1 MEIFLK
7 KELFLKNVVICFK
20 VKMYSNKNCIMKSRF
35 TYFALIFFS
44 VLYAQQE
51 AQFTQYMHNTFNFN
65 PAYTGS
71 RGAMNIFILHRAQ
84 WIGLEG
90 APETNTVSISSPI
103 EGTNL
108 GVGLSIINDK
118 IGISNQNSIAAAISY
133 SIKTSKKYKL
143 SFGLQCTAQLLS
155 VDFSR
160 LTLRNPS
167 DYAISQQSSL
177 DNSFSPNIGA
187 GIYFYSDKMYFGLS
201 IPQLLDAKYYND
213 NASTVYSEQKHSFF
227 MAGRVFDLNENIK
240 FKPAILSKIVPGAPM
255 QLDVSGN
262 FLIYDKITFGAAYRW
277 NVAMSGLA
285 GFQIN
290 NSWYIGYA
298 YDLETNKL
306 AHYNSGSHEIFLRFE
321 VFKNYNK
328 IISPRFF

>member
-1 MEIFLK
+1 
-7 KELFLKNVVICFK
+7 
-20 VKMYSNKNCIMKSRF
+20 MKSRF

-71 RGAMNIFILHRAQ
+71 RGAMTVFVLHRAQ

-90 APETNTVSISSPI
+90 APETNTFSISSPI
-103 EGTNL
+103 ERTNL
-108 GVGLSIINDK
+108 GLGISLINDK
-118 IGISNQNSIAAAISY
+118 IGISNQNSLTAAISY
-133 SIKTSKKYKL
+133 SIETSKKYKL

-167 DYAISQQSSL
+167 DYAISQQGSIS
-177 DNSFSPNIGA
+177 NSFSPNIGA
-187 GIYFYSDKMYFGLS
+187 GIYFYSDKMYFGFS
-201 IPQLLDAKYYND
+201 IPHLLNTKYYND
-213 NASTVYSEQKHSFF
+213 NTSAVYIEQKHSFF
-227 MAGRVFDLNENIK
+227 MAGRVFDLNQNSK
-240 FKPAILSKIVPGAPM
+240 FKPAVLSKIVPGVPL

-262 FLIYDKITFGAAYRW
+262 FLIYDKITLGMAYRW

-298 YDLETNKL
+298 YDIETTKL
-306 AHYNSGSHEIFLRFE
+306 THYNSGSHEIFLRFE
-321 VFKNYNK
+321 VLKNYSK